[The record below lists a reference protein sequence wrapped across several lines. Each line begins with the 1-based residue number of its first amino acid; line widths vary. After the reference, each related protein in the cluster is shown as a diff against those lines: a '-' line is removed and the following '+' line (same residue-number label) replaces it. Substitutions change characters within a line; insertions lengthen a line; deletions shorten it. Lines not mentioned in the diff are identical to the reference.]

1 VVTHPIWHASG
12 LGPTGLKKIL
22 SNPEHPRFG
31 KLAANLLS
39 ATLEIKELSR
49 WISPRI
55 LAKNYDRKIRRH
67 LSQGRLRHDTDL
79 IVRVIQKQIP
89 SVKGR
94 KGKDS
99 KVPSMRAY
107 TDSQVMG
114 QRLRGYRRDVAK
126 LSAQD
131 LAKRMGVSKQRVL
144 DIEKGRSSMTL
155 KTLFRYIEAAG
166 GSVSIQIKPVDAS
179 P

>member
-1 VVTHPIWHASG
+1 MTHPIWHASG
-12 LGPTGLKKIL
+12 LSPAEVKKIL
-22 SNPEHPRFG
+22 SDPKYPRFG
-31 KLAANLLS
+31 KLAASLLS

-55 LAKNYDRKIRRH
+55 LAENYDRKIRRH

-79 IVRVIQKQIP
+79 IVRAIQKQIP
-89 SVKGR
+89 GVKGR
-94 KGKDS
+94 KDRVS
-99 KVPSMRAY
+99 EVPSLRAY

-126 LSAQD
+126 LSAQN
-131 LAKRMGVSKQRVL
+131 LAKRMGVSRQRAL

-155 KTLFRYIEAAG
+155 NTLFRYIEAAG
-166 GSVSIQIKPVDAS
+166 GSVSIQLNS
-179 P
+179 RSLYG